1 MSNLN
6 ENESK
11 QIEYICCFISHKV
24 YVYYNCCVGSGAG
37 KGSIVPLYDNIVRLQ
52 PQKKGLDPV
61 GPL

>member
-24 YVYYNCCVGSGAG
+24 YVYYNCCVSSGVG
-37 KGSIVPLYDNIVRLQ
+37 EKLIVLLYNSLV
-52 PQKKGLDPV
+52 LDS
-61 GPL
+61 GNDIDAK